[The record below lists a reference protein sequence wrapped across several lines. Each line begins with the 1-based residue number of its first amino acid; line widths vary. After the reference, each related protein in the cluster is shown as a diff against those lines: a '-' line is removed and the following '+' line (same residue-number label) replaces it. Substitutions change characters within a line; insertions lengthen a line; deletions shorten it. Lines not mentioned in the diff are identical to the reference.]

1 MNMVNPIKVS
11 EEEVV
16 GFGNLYSSG
25 RSAPL
30 WEQAIITLWFFV
42 TYLPLDGVA
51 PIRYLLVAYF
61 VGLTVMFYREILPV
75 LFKCWPL
82 FLLPIFGLLSFSWS
96 PYPSEAL
103 RSGVLMLLTPLTII
117 VIGVRLNTRQVLRCL
132 MFAGM
137 ITTIYVTPTLSTFAD
152 GGAYGS
158 KNLLAMQMLFAMLM
172 SLVTALND
180 KEPLWI
186 RLLGLAF
193 VPICFVYQY
202 LAHSAT
208 SLVFAVVGIAGMIG
222 VRYFWIG
229 FGKIRHLR
237 LSLAMFAAFIAL
249 SSTMIVL
256 SLPENTLMNDFL
268 GLLGKDSTFSGRAL
282 IWREAELVSQEHPIL
297 GLGLEGFWQ
306 YDVGAAQTINEND
319 FKAFGTKLTFHNA
332 YWEVRVHLGYVGL
345 VLFML
350 ILGWCMKRTTMNWLK
365 APGMDSS
372 ALLITMIIIF
382 TSTFTESSLWSTFN
396 TLVNL
401 FYFGAMT
408 TMGAGSRK
416 FEGRVPVVIRHTA

>member
-1 MNMVNPIKVS
+1 M
-11 EEEVV
+11 
-16 GFGNLYSSG
+16 
-25 RSAPL
+25 
-30 WEQAIITLWFFV
+30 
-42 TYLPLDGVA
+42 
-51 PIRYLLVAYF
+51 
-61 VGLTVMFYREILPV
+61 
-75 LFKCWPL
+75 
-82 FLLPIFGLLSFSWS
+82 
-96 PYPSEAL
+96 
-103 RSGVLMLLTPLTII
+103 
-117 VIGVRLNTRQVLRCL
+117 
-132 MFAGM
+132 
-137 ITTIYVTPTLSTFAD
+137 
-152 GGAYGS
+152 
-158 KNLLAMQMLFAMLM
+158 
-172 SLVTALND
+172 TALNT

-193 VPICFVYQY
+193 VPICFVYLY
-202 LAHSAT
+202 LANSAT
-208 SLVFAVVGIAGMIG
+208 SLVFAVVGIVGMIG

-249 SSTMIVL
+249 ASTMAVL
-256 SLPENTLMNDFL
+256 SMPENTLMDDFL

-282 IWREAELVSQEHPIL
+282 IWREAELVSAEHPIV

-350 ILGWCMKRTTMNWLK
+350 ILGWCMYRTLINWLK

-372 ALLITMIIIF
+372 ALLITMVIIF
-382 TSTFTESSLWSTFN
+382 TSTFTESALWSTFN

-401 FYFGAMT
+401 FYFGAIT
-408 TMGAGSRK
+408 TMGAGARK
-416 FEGRVPVVIRHTA
+416 FVGRVPVTIRHSA